1 MKKFLSFTLAFL
13 MLLSFSSVAF
23 ATDMSVQIIG
33 GPQMETEA
41 VNLDDLKMHVEAEID
56 GWGTLQLTGF
66 DFYDELGYYFHY
78 PDNNIIPNTKT
89 IRSENEADFAIL
101 RMDITNTTL
110 KPKDYL
116 SDVAVKVTYDDLYEY
131 AGWCYQPDY
140 NNDRQDYAI
149 NPEGQFAIDPMYQ
162 GHYMFGCTLPNAVV
176 NSKKPLQMIITLDGN
191 EITYNIRK

>member
-41 VNLDDLKMHVEAEID
+41 VNLDDLKMNVEAEID
-56 GWGTLQLTGF
+56 GWGTIQLTSF
-66 DFYDELGYYFHY
+66 DFYDELGYHAWY
-78 PDNNIIPNTKT
+78 PSSGGQWITSGK
-89 IRSENEADFAIL
+89 EADFAIL

-110 KPKDYL
+110 KAKDFL
-116 SDVAVKVTYDDLYEY
+116 SDVSVKVVFDDTYEY
-131 AGWCYQPDY
+131 AGWCYQSDY
-140 NNDRQDYAI
+140 DWDKDYAI
-149 NPEGQFAIDPMYQ
+149 NPQGQFVIEPMYQ

-176 NSKKPLQMIITLDGN
+176 NSKKPLQMLITIDGN